1 MLIKKKG
8 RVLYF
13 ICLACG
19 CEFVV
24 GINSVGATDGNFYCN
39 CPMCGAD
46 CHTDY
51 SRQEGDAAE

>member
-13 ICLACG
+13 ICLACD

-24 GINSVGATDGNFYCN
+24 GIHAVENDDGNFYRK

-51 SRQEGDAAE
+51 SKQKGDTAE